1 MTINSKVKNTLENKV
16 QLNGNILPLDFL
28 QYKGKSKS
36 YLTFYSSSETP
47 DFYAGDELVDS
58 VITVTITVFSDKNY
72 LDIIKQVK
80 QLMIEAGFIWKGDS
94 TDMFDDET
102 GIYYKALDFE
112 IERSFLNG

>member
-16 QLNGNILPLDFL
+16 QLDGTFLPLDFL

-36 YLTFYSSSETP
+36 YLTFYSPSESP

-72 LDIIKQVK
+72 LDIIDRVK
-80 QLMIEAGFIWKGDS
+80 QLMTEAGFIWKGDS
-94 TDMFDDET
+94 PDMFDDET